1 MPALRHHA
9 ESRRLARELGVP
21 ADRLRFLR
29 EVEAADVAALHLAC
43 RDLLRSRH
51 RPLYRRLART
61 SRLLPVSL
69 AAWIAEHTLGPL
81 LCARIAA
88 EMGIPATALL
98 CQHLS
103 PLFMAEVCPYMD
115 IDTLSRLTLQ
125 LPRDTLRQIARHLIE
140 RGEHIVL
147 GELADTL
154 PDELLQRM
162 AESFGNA
169 DTVLRISLFMTKSER
184 IELLLSLLPLD
195 ELPALSRVAADPR
208 RALLPEALSLLQ
220 RVSPEWRRRLL
231 DAAIA
236 DGDPTLENLL
246 REVDRLGLWR
256 DAVPL
261 TSLLDR
267 AGRWKLLQL
276 PLWRNAELR
285 RRALR
290 QAARPLLLPHARV
303 LLGTLPPGE
312 RERALHA
319 LDKAR
324 ARADG

>member
-9 ESRRLARELGVP
+9 ESRRLAHELGVTV
-21 ADRLRFLR
+21 DRLRFLR
-29 EVEAADVAALHLAC
+29 DVDAADVAALHLAC

-103 PLFMAEVCPYMD
+103 PPFMAEVCPYMD
-115 IDTLSRLTLQ
+115 LDTLSRLTLQ

-140 RGEHIVL
+140 RGEFIVL
-147 GELADTL
+147 GEMADTL
-154 PDELLQRM
+154 PDDLLRRM
-162 AESFGNA
+162 AESFGTA
-169 DTVLRISLFMTKSER
+169 EILLQISLFMEQADR
-184 IELLLSLLPLD
+184 IEFLLSLLPLE
-195 ELPALSRVAADPR
+195 ELPALARVAADPQR
-208 RALLPEALSLLQ
+208 GLLPEALSLLH
-220 RVSPEWRRRLL
+220 RVSPAWRRRLL

-236 DGDPTLENLL
+236 DGDAALVNVL
-246 REVDRLGLWR
+246 REVDRLGQWR
-256 DAVPL
+256 NALPL

-276 PLWRNAELR
+276 PLWQNADLR

-290 QAARPLLLPHARV
+290 QAATPLLLPHARI

-319 LDKAR
+319 LDKAG
-324 ARADG
+324 ARTEG

>member
-1 MPALRHHA
+1 MPARHHA
-9 ESRRLARELGVP
+9 ESRRLARVLGVP
-21 ADRLRFLR
+21 DHRLSFLR
-29 EVEAADVAALHLAC
+29 EVATADVAALHLAS

-61 SRLLPVSL
+61 SHLLPVSL
-69 AAWIAEHTLGPL
+69 AAWIAEHALGPL

-88 EMGIPATALL
+88 EMGIPATTLL

-103 PLFMAEVCPYMD
+103 PPFMAEVCPYMD
-115 IDTLSRLTLQ
+115 VETLSRLALQ
-125 LPRDTLRQIARHLIE
+125 LPRDTLREIARHLIE

-162 AESFGNA
+162 AESFGSA
-169 DTVLRISLFMTKSER
+169 DTVLRISLFMEQADR
-184 IELLLSLLPLD
+184 IEYLLSLLPLE

-208 RALLPEALSLLQ
+208 RELLPEALSLLQ

-236 DGDPTLENLL
+236 DGDGPLESLL

-256 DAVPL
+256 DALPL

-267 AGRWKLLQL
+267 AGRWRLLQL
-276 PLWRNAELR
+276 PLWRDADLR

-290 QAARPLLLPHARV
+290 QAARPLLLPHARI
-303 LLGTLPPGE
+303 LLGTLPPDE

-319 LDKAR
+319 LEKAR
-324 ARADG
+324 ARTDG